1 MAKTI
6 CVREGKIVE
15 NKEIVYFKHFW
26 EHILYKQMLE
36 IEQRYFGKVSLATD
50 LYDELR
56 VKFEGKNVIAFA
68 DFSVATACSLN
79 CKACTQWM
87 PYLKNRKLF
96 SAQEV
101 HGWFENIFQWVDYIH
116 IVSRRS
122 ISESRVRGYIGR
134 YAYLSK
140 RGEDR
145 IYSPCYK
152 WNGISR

>member
-96 SAQEV
+96 S
-101 HGWFENIFQWVDYIH
+101 GT
-116 IVSRRS
+116 RS
-122 ISESRVRGYIGR
+122 SWMV
-134 YAYLSK
+134 
-140 RGEDR
+140 
-145 IYSPCYK
+145 
-152 WNGISR
+152 